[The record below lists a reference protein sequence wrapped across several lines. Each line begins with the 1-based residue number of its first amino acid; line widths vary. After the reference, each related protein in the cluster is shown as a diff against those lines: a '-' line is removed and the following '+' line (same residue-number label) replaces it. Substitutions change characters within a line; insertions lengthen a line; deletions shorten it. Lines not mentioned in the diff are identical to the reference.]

1 MQLSTQNNITNKTRH
16 DMMNELLSGVRL
28 KGLEYRRVEISTP
41 FGLRFGEGAD
51 KRLAYF
57 HFIGQGSAF
66 LRTRSGTIQQLACG
80 DAVLIPSAGAHDLY
94 SEDGAPLISI
104 DAFEKVPLC
113 DATSEISA
121 CDTEKC
127 RSNDNFIF
135 SCAME
140 FDLGWLHPLA
150 HLKPEVMHIE
160 TVPDHDPQIPAILD
174 VMTKELKAK
183 RPGYAVILTRLAD
196 VVAAAILRRWVET
209 GCNVCGWVEAMRD
222 PKLAQ
227 VLSALHR
234 DPGRQWSV
242 ADMASEMGTS
252 RSVFAER
259 FAELTHSTPQQYLGN
274 LRMRLASQWISQ
286 DNLSLDE
293 IADRLGY
300 SSAASFS
307 RAFKRMTGISPGAVR
322 NGVLPE
328 L

>member
-1 MQLSTQNNITNKTRH
+1 MSLSSLNNTHHENQH
-16 DMMNELLSGVRL
+16 DMVNALLSGVRL
-28 KGLEYRRVEISTP
+28 KGLEYRRVDISAP

-51 KRLAYF
+51 KQLAYF

-66 LRTRSGTIQQLACG
+66 LRTRNGTVQQLACG
-80 DAVLIPSAGAHDLY
+80 DAVLIPCAGVHDLY
-94 SEDGAPLISI
+94 SDDDVSLVSI

-113 DATSEISA
+113 DSTAEISA
-121 CDTEKC
+121 CDLKVC
-127 RSNDNFIF
+127 RSKDNFIF

-160 TVPDHDPQIPAILD
+160 TVPNHDPQIPILLD
-174 VMTKELKAK
+174 VMTKEIMAK
-183 RPGYAVILTRLAD
+183 RPGYGVILTRLAD

-242 ADMASEMGTS
+242 ADMAIEMGVS

-259 FAELTHSTPQQYLGN
+259 FTELTQYTPQQYLGN
-274 LRMRLASQWISQ
+274 LRMRLASQWISH
-286 DNLSLDE
+286 DNLSLDD
-293 IADRLGY
+293 IANRLGY
-300 SSAASFS
+300 SSTASFS
-307 RAFKRMTGISPGAVR
+307 RAFKRMTGIPPGAVR
-322 NGVLPE
+322 RGVYPE
-328 L
+328 

>member
-1 MQLSTQNNITNKTRH
+1 MQPSQTNKTTNETQH

-28 KGLEYRRVEISTP
+28 KGLEYRRVEISSP
-41 FGLRFGEGAD
+41 FGLKFGEKAD

-57 HFIGQGSAF
+57 HFIGQGSAL
-66 LRTRSGTIQQLACG
+66 LRTKSGAVRRLACG
-80 DAVLIPSAGAHDLY
+80 DAVLMPCAGIHDIY
-94 SEDGAPLISI
+94 SEDDVPLISI
-104 DAFEKVPLC
+104 DALEQVKLC
-113 DATSEISA
+113 DATSEIRI
-121 CDTEKC
+121 CDTKVSC
-127 RSNDNFIF
+127 SKDNFIF

-160 TVPDHDPQIPAILD
+160 TVPDYDPQIPAILD
-174 VMTKELKAK
+174 GMTKELKAK
-183 RPGYAVILTRLAD
+183 RPGYSVILTRLAD
-196 VVAAAILRRWVET
+196 VVAAAILRRWVEV
-209 GCNVCGWVEAMRD
+209 GCDVCGWVEAMRD

-227 VLSALHR
+227 VLSALHHN
-234 DPGRQWSV
+234 PGRQWSV
-242 ADMASEMGTS
+242 ADMASEMGVS

-259 FAELTHSTPQQYLGN
+259 FTELTHSTPQQYLGN

-300 SSAASFS
+300 GSAASFS

-322 NGVLPE
+322 NGLLPE

>member
-1 MQLSTQNNITNKTRH
+1 MQPSLPTSQFNESRH
-16 DMMNELLSGVRL
+16 DMVNELLSGVRL
-28 KGLEYRRVEISTP
+28 KGLEYRRVEISAP
-41 FGLRFGEGAD
+41 FGLQYGEGAD
-51 KRLAYF
+51 TKLAYF
-57 HFIGQGSAF
+57 HFIGQGSVL
-66 LRTRSGTIQQLACG
+66 LRTKSGAVHKLACG
-80 DAVLIPSAGAHDLY
+80 DAVLLPCAGAHDIY
-94 SEDGAPLISI
+94 SEDGVPLVNI
-104 DAFEKVPLC
+104 DAFEKVSLC
-113 DATSEISA
+113 DASSEIRA
-121 CDTEKC
+121 CDTEIC
-127 RSNDNFIF
+127 RSKDNYIF

-140 FDLGWLHPLA
+140 FNLGWLHPLA

-160 TVPDHDPQIPAILD
+160 TVPDYDPQIPAILD

-183 RPGYAVILTRLAD
+183 RPGYSVILTRLAD
-196 VVAAAILRRWVET
+196 VVAAAILRRWVEI

-227 VLSALHR
+227 VLSALHHN
-234 DPGRQWSV
+234 PGRQWSV
-242 ADMASEMGTS
+242 ADMASEMGVS

-259 FAELTHSTPQQYLGN
+259 FTELTHSTPQQYLGN

-300 SSAASFS
+300 GSAASFS

-322 NGVLPE
+322 NGLLPE